1 MFKAFAVKVFAF
13 LWLLIAPTLEKL
25 AQGLWDEIWEQI
37 IAAVVTAE
45 NKWAEAGRG
54 EAKKADVIKVVMEF
68 IESKKKLGLFD
79 GWIVRLFVSKAVD
92 AIVAQ
97 INETAGKDWGK
108 KVAEYERQLAEWLPV
123 ID

>member
-45 NKWAEAGRG
+45 NKWAEAGPG